1 MLSEDEFFQNLYFP
15 KYRKTVV
22 LIQLNFCVKSRA
34 IKDYYRRKSLLMWHH
49 QFDEWVRE
57 AAYSNIYVL
66 QIISKKRAKLGFNP
80 FKRTL
85 ILLHFLLSVKQGLR

>member
-1 MLSEDEFFQNLYFP
+1 
-15 KYRKTVV
+15 
-22 LIQLNFCVKSRA
+22 
-34 IKDYYRRKSLLMWHH
+34 MWHH

-80 FKRTL
+80 FKKTL

>member
-22 LIQLNFCVKSRA
+22 LIQPNFCVKNRA
-34 IKDYYRRKSLLMWHH
+34 IKDYYRRKSFLMWHH

-66 QIISKKRAKLGFNP
+66 EIISKKKG
-80 FKRTL
+80 
-85 ILLHFLLSVKQGLR
+85 

>member
-1 MLSEDEFFQNLYFP
+1 M
-15 KYRKTVV
+15 
-22 LIQLNFCVKSRA
+22 NFCVKNRA

-66 QIISKKRAKLGFNP
+66 QIISKERAKLGFNP